1 MRVSIWVSFNKTMFY
16 MCLLFAFVLKL
27 FVLFSYFYISELETV
42 LGLPS
47 SCGFQWKKRLGNPVE
62 HSDRNSWSWE
72 TDTVSVGYVGSLKLL
87 EYHCASLHLASHLAS
102 HEQMVI
108 HAGNTPHLKQS
119 TLILLIRRP
128 VNRWHANLW
137 TVNMKTCGLTGVTHV
152 LSSVFALS
160 SDTMVHYEG
169 LWLVT
174 HDESDSLIVTRPMA
188 TSNIIT

>member
-1 MRVSIWVSFNKTMFY
+1 MLLYLNFLS
-16 MCLLFAFVLKL
+16 CLAIF
-27 FVLFSYFYISELETV
+27 ISVNLEFETV

-108 HAGNTPHLKQS
+108 HAGNPPQWKQS

-128 VNRWHANLW
+128 VNRWHVNMW
-137 TVNMKTCGLTGVTHV
+137 TVNMKTCGLTVDGRYSRTFQCVCLIKWHYGA
-152 LSSVFALS
+152 LWGSVVGYSWWIRLP
-160 SDTMVHYEG
+160 YC
-169 LWLVT
+169 
-174 HDESDSLIVTRPMA
+174 DEA
-188 TSNIIT
+188 NGHK